1 MKRLSTALLLTCA
14 MTLLA
19 AGNATP
25 AKYVCSL
32 TEKRVSACCCTRT
45 EDGKLYCTLAKK
57 TISSC
62 CCKAPKTTP

>member
-1 MKRLSTALLLTCA
+1 MKRLSAVLLLAWTT
-14 MTLLA
+14 TLLA

-32 TEKRVSACCCTRT
+32 TKKKISACCCTKT

-57 TISSC
+57 TIASC
-62 CCKAPKTTP
+62 CCKAASAAH